1 MAVRDEKFTIPE
13 ELIIEDLAGQ
23 DRKIR
28 QNALDLLN
36 VMTWYDWDPTS
47 FIAAGGAQALVA
59 CLEDPDEDAR
69 RLAAFLIGYVA
80 EACGVENTGIA
91 GAVPLLMKLFDG
103 SSVSLSKKLLARGTR
118 NLRVAAGNT
127 LVKIGPPAVEA
138 LTVALHNPNKDVRFN
153 AARALGEIRDPRAVE
168 SILDLLGDTN
178 RTVRLAAA
186 RALGY
191 IKDPRAVEPLS
202 HALNDRTRMVRN
214 YIAWALGEMG
224 DERAVPA
231 LQKAYKHALME
242 GDLSGQFAINA
253 ALEEIESA
261 KYRKYRE

>member
-1 MAVRDEKFTIPE
+1 MALRDEKFSIPE

-36 VMTWYDWDPTS
+36 VMTWYDWDPTT
-47 FIAAGGAQALVA
+47 FVAAGGAQALIS
-59 CLEDPDEDAR
+59 CLEDPDEEAR
-69 RLAAFLIGYVA
+69 RLTAFLVGYIA

-103 SSVSLSKKLLARGTR
+103 SSVSFSKKILSRGSR

-127 LVKIGPPAVEA
+127 LVKIGTPAVEA
-138 LTVALHNPNKDVRFN
+138 LTVACHNPNRDVRFN
-153 AARALGEIRDPRAVE
+153 AARALGEIRDPKAVE
-168 SILDLLGDTN
+168 SLLDLLKDQN
-178 RTVRLAAA
+178 RTVRLASA
-186 RALGY
+186 RALGF
-191 IKDPRAVEPLS
+191 IKDERAVEPLS
-202 HALNDRTRMVRN
+202 HALGDRTRMVRN

-231 LQKAYKHALME
+231 LRKAYKHALME

-253 ALEEIESA
+253 ALEEIESSR
-261 KYRKYRE
+261 YRKYRE

>member
-1 MAVRDEKFTIPE
+1 MAVRDEKFSIPE
-13 ELIIEDLAGQ
+13 ELIIEDLTGQ

-36 VMTWYDWDPTS
+36 VMTWYEWDPAT
-47 FIAAGGAQALVA
+47 FVAAGGTQALIA
-59 CLEDPDEDAR
+59 CLEDPDEEMR

-80 EACGVENTGIA
+80 EACGVENTGVA
-91 GAVPLLMKLFDG
+91 GAVPLLMRLFDG
-103 SSVSLSKKLLARGTR
+103 SSVSFSKKILARGTR

-127 LVKIGPPAVEA
+127 LVKIGSPAVEA
-138 LTVALHNPNKDVRFN
+138 LTVALHNPNRDVRFN

-168 SILDLLGDTN
+168 SILDLLRDQN

-191 IKDPRAVEPLS
+191 IKDERAVEPLS
-202 HALNDRTRMVRN
+202 HALGDRTRMVRN
-214 YIAWALGEMG
+214 YIAWALGEIG
-224 DERAVPA
+224 DERGVPA

-253 ALEEIESA
+253 ALEEIESS

>member
-1 MAVRDEKFTIPE
+1 MALREEKFSIPD
-13 ELIIEDLAGQ
+13 ELIIEDLTGK

-36 VMTWYDWDPTS
+36 VMTWYDWNPENFLST
-47 FIAAGGAQALVA
+47 GGAQALIT
-59 CLEDPDEDAR
+59 CLEDPDEEAG

-80 EACGVENTGIA
+80 EACGVEKSGVS

-103 SSVSLSKKLLARGTR
+103 SSVPFPKKILTRGTR

-127 LVKIGPPAVEA
+127 LVKIGTPAVEA

-168 SILDLLGDTN
+168 SILDLLRDQN

-186 RALGY
+186 RALGFFR
-191 IKDPRAVEPLS
+191 DPRAVEPLC
-202 HALNDRTRMVRN
+202 HTLGDRARMVRN
-214 YIAWALGEMG
+214 YVAWALGEIG
-224 DERAVPA
+224 DEKAVPA
-231 LQKAYKHALME
+231 LRKAYKHALME

-253 ALEEIESA
+253 AIEEIESA
-261 KYRKYRE
+261 RYRKYRE

>member
-1 MAVRDEKFTIPE
+1 MALRDEKFSIPE

-36 VMTWYDWDPTS
+36 VMTWYDWDPTT
-47 FIAAGGAQALVA
+47 FVATGGAQALIT
-59 CLEDPDEDAR
+59 CLEDPDEEAR

-80 EACGVENTGIA
+80 EACGIENTGVA
-91 GAVPLLMKLFDG
+91 GAIPLLMRLFDG
-103 SSVSLSKKLLARGTR
+103 SSVSFSKKILARGTR

-127 LVKIGPPAVEA
+127 LVKIGTPAVEA
-138 LTVALHNPNKDVRFN
+138 LTVACHNPNRDVRFN
-153 AARALGEIRDPRAVE
+153 AARALGEIRDPKAVE
-168 SILDLLGDTN
+168 SLLDLLKDQN
-178 RTVRLAAA
+178 RTVRLASA
-186 RALGY
+186 RALGF
-191 IKDPRAVEPLS
+191 IKDERAVEPLS
-202 HALNDRTRMVRN
+202 HALGDRTRMVRN
-214 YIAWALGEMG
+214 YIAWALGEIG

-253 ALEEIESA
+253 ALEEIDSSR
-261 KYRKYRE
+261 YRKYRE

>member
-1 MAVRDEKFTIPE
+1 MALRDEKFSIPE
-13 ELIIEDLAGQ
+13 ELIIEDLSGQ

-36 VMTWYDWDPTS
+36 VMTWYEWDPAS
-47 FIAAGGAQALVA
+47 FVAAGGVPALIT
-59 CLEDPDEDAR
+59 CLEDPDEEAT

-80 EACGVENTGIA
+80 EACGVENSGAA
-91 GAVPLLMKLFDG
+91 GSVPLLMKLFDG
-103 SSVSLSKKLLARGTR
+103 STVSLSKKILSRGSR

-127 LVKIGPPAVEA
+127 LVKIGTPAVEA

-153 AARALGEIRDPRAVE
+153 AARALGEIRDVRAVD
-168 SILDLLGDTN
+168 SLLDLLKDQN
-178 RTVRLAAA
+178 RTVRLASA
-186 RALGY
+186 RALGFL
-191 IKDPRAVEPLS
+191 KDVRAVEPLS
-202 HALNDRTRMVRN
+202 HTLGDRARMVRN
-214 YIAWALGEMG
+214 YVAWALGEIG

-242 GDLSGQFAINA
+242 GDLSGQFAVNA

>member
-1 MAVRDEKFTIPE
+1 MALRDEKFHIPE
-13 ELIIEDLAGQ
+13 ELIIEDLTGR

-36 VMTWYDWDPTS
+36 VMTWYDWEPGA
-47 FIAAGGAQALVA
+47 FVAAGGTPALIA
-59 CLEDPDEDAR
+59 CLEDPDEEAR

-80 EACGVENTGIA
+80 ESCGVENSGVA

-103 SSVSLSKKLLARGTR
+103 SSSSFPTKILSRGTR
-118 NLRVAAGNT
+118 NLRIAAGNT
-127 LVKIGPPAVEA
+127 LVKIGSPAVEA
-138 LTVALHNPNKDVRFN
+138 LTVALHNPNRDVRFN

-168 SILDLLGDTN
+168 SILDLLRDEN

-186 RALGY
+186 RSLGFIKDGRAMEPLCHALG
-191 IKDPRAVEPLS
+191 DRA
-202 HALNDRTRMVRN
+202 RMVRN
-214 YIAWALGEMG
+214 YIAWALGEIG
-224 DERAVPA
+224 DERAVPS

>member
-1 MAVRDEKFTIPE
+1 MAQRDEKFSIPV
-13 ELIIEDLAGQ
+13 ELIIEDLTGQ

-36 VMTWYDWDPTS
+36 VMTWYDWDPAP
-47 FIAAGGAQALVA
+47 FIAAGGAQALVT
-59 CLEDPDEDAR
+59 CLEDPDEEAR
-69 RLAAFLIGYVA
+69 RLAAFLIGYLA
-80 EACGVENTGIA
+80 EACGVENTGVA

-103 SSVSLSKKLLARGTR
+103 SSVSIPKKILARGTR

-127 LVKIGPPAVEA
+127 LVKIGAPAVEA

-168 SILDLLGDTN
+168 SILDLLRDQN

-191 IKDPRAVEPLS
+191 IRDGRAVKPLS
-202 HALNDRTRMVRN
+202 HALNDRARMVRN
-214 YIAWALGEMG
+214 YIAWALGEIG

>member
-13 ELIIEDLAGQ
+13 ELIIEDLTGH

-168 SILDLLGDTN
+168 SILDLLRDTN

>member
-1 MAVRDEKFTIPE
+1 MAQRDEKFSIPV
-13 ELIIEDLAGQ
+13 ELIIEDLTGQ

-36 VMTWYDWDPTS
+36 VMTWYDWDPAP
-47 FIAAGGAQALVA
+47 FIAAGGAQSLVT
-59 CLEDPDEDAR
+59 CLEDPDEEAR
-69 RLAAFLIGYVA
+69 RLAAFLIGYLA
-80 EACGVENTGIA
+80 EACGVENTGVA

-103 SSVSLSKKLLARGTR
+103 SSVSIPKKILARGTR

-127 LVKIGPPAVEA
+127 LVKIGAPAVEA

-168 SILDLLGDTN
+168 SILDLLRDQN

-191 IKDPRAVEPLS
+191 IRDGRAVEPLS
-202 HALNDRTRMVRN
+202 HALNDRARMVRN
-214 YIAWALGEMG
+214 YIAWALGEIG

>member
-1 MAVRDEKFTIPE
+1 MALRDEKFTIPE

-36 VMTWYDWDPTS
+36 VMTWYDWDPAK
-47 FIAAGGAQALVA
+47 FIAAGGAQALIT
-59 CLEDPDEDAR
+59 CLEDPDEEAR

-80 EACGVENTGIA
+80 EACGVENTGVA

-103 SSVSLSKKLLARGTR
+103 STVSLSRKILSRGSR

-127 LVKIGPPAVEA
+127 LVKIGTPAVEA

-153 AARALGEIRDPRAVE
+153 AARALGEIRDVRAVE
-168 SILDLLGDTN
+168 PLLDLLRDQN
-178 RTVRLAAA
+178 RTVRLASA
-186 RALGY
+186 RSLGF
-191 IKDPRAVEPLS
+191 IRDARAVEPLC
-202 HALNDRTRMVRN
+202 HALGDRARMVRN
-214 YIAWALGEMG
+214 YVAWALGEIG
-224 DERAVPA
+224 DERAVPY

-253 ALEEIESA
+253 ALEDIESA

>member
-1 MAVRDEKFTIPE
+1 MALRDEKFSIPE
-13 ELIIEDLAGQ
+13 ELIIEDLTGQ

-36 VMTWYDWDPTS
+36 VMTWYDWDPTT
-47 FIAAGGAQALVA
+47 FVAAGGSQALIS
-59 CLEDPDEDAR
+59 CLEDPDEEAR
-69 RLAAFLIGYVA
+69 RLAAFLVGYLA

-91 GAVPLLMKLFDG
+91 GAVPFLMKLFDG
-103 SSVSLSKKLLARGTR
+103 SSVSFSKKILSRGSR

-127 LVKIGPPAVEA
+127 LVKIGTPAVEA
-138 LTVALHNPNKDVRFN
+138 LTVACHNPNRDVRFN
-153 AARALGEIRDPRAVE
+153 AARALGEIRDPKSVE
-168 SILDLLGDTN
+168 SLLDLLKDQN

-186 RALGY
+186 RALGF
-191 IKDPRAVEPLS
+191 IKDERAVEPLS
-202 HALNDRTRMVRN
+202 HALGDRTRMVRN
-214 YIAWALGEMG
+214 YIAWALGEIG
-224 DERAVPA
+224 DERAVLA

-253 ALEEIESA
+253 ALEDIESA

>member
-47 FIAAGGAQALVA
+47 FIAAGGAQALVT

-168 SILDLLGDTN
+168 SILDLLRDTN

>member
-1 MAVRDEKFTIPE
+1 MALRDEKFSIPE

-36 VMTWYDWDPTS
+36 VMTWYDWDPTT
-47 FIAAGGAQALVA
+47 FVATGGAQALIT
-59 CLEDPDEDAR
+59 CLEDPDEEAR

-80 EACGVENTGIA
+80 EACGIENTGVA
-91 GAVPLLMKLFDG
+91 GAIPLLMRLFDG
-103 SSVSLSKKLLARGTR
+103 SSVSFSKKILARGTR

-138 LTVALHNPNKDVRFN
+138 LTVACHNPNRDVRFN
-153 AARALGEIRDPRAVE
+153 AARALGEIRDPKAVE
-168 SILDLLGDTN
+168 SLLDLLKDQN
-178 RTVRLAAA
+178 RTVRLASA
-186 RALGY
+186 RALGF
-191 IKDPRAVEPLS
+191 IKDERAVEPLS
-202 HALNDRTRMVRN
+202 HALGDRTRMVRN
-214 YIAWALGEMG
+214 YIAWALGEIG

-253 ALEEIESA
+253 ALEEIDSSR
-261 KYRKYRE
+261 YRKYRE

>member
-1 MAVRDEKFTIPE
+1 V
-13 ELIIEDLAGQ
+13 
-23 DRKIR
+23 
-28 QNALDLLN
+28 
-36 VMTWYDWDPTS
+36 
-47 FIAAGGAQALVA
+47 AAGGAQALIA
-59 CLEDPDEDAR
+59 CLEDPDEEME

-103 SSVSLSKKLLARGTR
+103 SSVPFARKILPRGAR

-127 LVKIGPPAVEA
+127 LVRIGPPSVEA
-138 LTVALHNPNKDVRFN
+138 LTVALHNPNRDVRFN

-168 SILDLLGDTN
+168 SLLDLLRDQN

-186 RALGY
+186 RALGF
-191 IKDPRAVEPLS
+191 IRDGRAVEPLTR
-202 HALNDRTRMVRN
+202 AVNDRARMVRN
-214 YIAWALGEMG
+214 YIAWALGEIG

-253 ALEEIESA
+253 ALEEIESSRF
-261 KYRKYRE
+261 RKYRE

>member
-1 MAVRDEKFTIPE
+1 MALRDEKFSIPE

-36 VMTWYDWDPTS
+36 VMTWYDWNPTTFVAS
-47 FIAAGGAQALVA
+47 GGARALIT
-59 CLEDPDEDAR
+59 CLEDPDEEVR

-80 EACGVENTGIA
+80 EACGVENSGIT

-103 SSVSLSKKLLARGTR
+103 SSVSFSKKILSRGTR

-138 LTVALHNPNKDVRFN
+138 LTVACHNPNRDVRFN
-153 AARALGEIRDPRAVE
+153 AARALGEIRDPKAVE
-168 SILDLLGDTN
+168 SLLDLLKDQN
-178 RTVRLAAA
+178 RTVRLASA
-186 RALGY
+186 RALGF
-191 IKDPRAVEPLS
+191 IKDIRAVEPLS
-202 HALNDRTRMVRN
+202 HALGDRTRMVRN
-214 YIAWALGEMG
+214 YIAWALGEIG

-242 GDLSGQFAINA
+242 GDLSGQYAINA
-253 ALEEIESA
+253 ALEEIESSR
-261 KYRKYRE
+261 YRKYRE

>member
-1 MAVRDEKFTIPE
+1 MALKDEKFSIPD
-13 ELIIEDLAGQ
+13 ELIIEDLTGR

-36 VMTWYDWDPTS
+36 VMTWYEWDPAKFVAS
-47 FIAAGGAQALVA
+47 GGAQALIA

-69 RLAAFLIGYVA
+69 RLAAFLIGYIV

-91 GAVPLLMKLFDG
+91 GAVPSLMKLFDG
-103 SSVSLSKKLLARGTR
+103 STVSFSKKILSRGSR

-127 LVKIGPPAVEA
+127 LVKIGAPAVEP

-168 SILDLLGDTN
+168 SLLDLLRDQN
-178 RTVRLAAA
+178 RTVRLASA
-186 RALGY
+186 RALGFVR
-191 IKDPRAVEPLS
+191 DARAVEPLC
-202 HALNDRTRMVRN
+202 HALGDRARMVRN
-214 YIAWALGEMG
+214 YVAWALGEIG

-242 GDLSGQFAINA
+242 GDLSGQFAISR
-253 ALEEIESA
+253 ALEEIENT

>member
-1 MAVRDEKFTIPE
+1 MALRDEKFSIPE

-36 VMTWYDWDPTS
+36 VMTWYDWNPTN
-47 FIAAGGAQALVA
+47 FVATGGASALLT
-59 CLEDPDEDAR
+59 CLEDPDEEAR
-69 RLAAFLIGYVA
+69 RLAAFLVGYLA
-80 EACGVENTGIA
+80 EACGVENNGVA

-103 SSVSLSKKLLARGTR
+103 SSVSFSKKLLARSSR
-118 NLRVAAGNT
+118 NLRIAAGNT
-127 LVKIGPPAVEA
+127 LVKIGTPAVEA

-168 SILDLLGDTN
+168 SLLDLLRDQN

-186 RALGY
+186 RALGFL
-191 IKDPRAVEPLS
+191 KDARAVEPLT
-202 HALNDRTRMVRN
+202 HTLGDRARMVRN
-214 YIAWALGEMG
+214 YVAWALGEIG
-224 DERAVPA
+224 DERAIPA

>member
-1 MAVRDEKFTIPE
+1 MAQRDEKFSIPV
-13 ELIIEDLAGQ
+13 ELIIEDLTGQ

-36 VMTWYDWDPTS
+36 VMTWYDWDPAP
-47 FIAAGGAQALVA
+47 FIATGGAQALVT
-59 CLEDPDEDAR
+59 CLEDPDEEAR
-69 RLAAFLIGYVA
+69 RLAAFLIGYLA
-80 EACGVENTGIA
+80 EACGVENTGVA

-103 SSVSLSKKLLARGTR
+103 SSVSIPKKILARGTR

-127 LVKIGPPAVEA
+127 LVKIGAPAVEA

-168 SILDLLGDTN
+168 SILDLLRDQN

-191 IKDPRAVEPLS
+191 IRDGRAVEPLS
-202 HALNDRTRMVRN
+202 HALNDRARMVRN
-214 YIAWALGEMG
+214 YIAWALGEIG

>member
-1 MAVRDEKFTIPE
+1 MALRDEKFTIPE
-13 ELIIEDLAGQ
+13 ELIVEDLAGQ

-36 VMTWYDWDPTS
+36 VMTWYDWDPAK
-47 FIAAGGAQALVA
+47 FITAGGSRALIT
-59 CLEDPDEDAR
+59 CLEDPDEEAR

-80 EACGVENTGIA
+80 EACGVENTGVA

-103 SSVSLSKKLLARGTR
+103 STVSLSRKILSRGSR

-127 LVKIGPPAVEA
+127 LVKIGTPAVEA

-153 AARALGEIRDPRAVE
+153 AARALGEIRDVRAVE
-168 SILDLLGDTN
+168 PLLDLLRDQN
-178 RTVRLAAA
+178 RTVRLASA
-186 RALGY
+186 RSLGF
-191 IKDPRAVEPLS
+191 IRDARAVEPLC
-202 HALNDRTRMVRN
+202 HALGDRARMVRN
-214 YIAWALGEMG
+214 YVAWALGEIS
-224 DERAVPA
+224 DERAVAP

-253 ALEEIESA
+253 ALGEIEDA
-261 KYRKYRE
+261 RYRKYRD

>member
-1 MAVRDEKFTIPE
+1 MAQRDEKFSIPV
-13 ELIIEDLAGQ
+13 ELIIEDLTGQ

-47 FIAAGGAQALVA
+47 FVAAGGAQALVT
-59 CLEDPDEDAR
+59 CLEDPDEEAR
-69 RLAAFLIGYVA
+69 RLAAFLIGYLA
-80 EACGVENTGIA
+80 EACGVENTGVA

-103 SSVSLSKKLLARGTR
+103 SSVSIPKKLLARGTR

-127 LVKIGPPAVEA
+127 LVKIGAPAVEA
-138 LTVALHNPNKDVRFN
+138 LTVALHNPNRDVRFN

-168 SILDLLGDTN
+168 SVLDLLRDQN

-191 IKDPRAVEPLS
+191 IRDGRAVEPLA
-202 HALNDRTRMVRN
+202 HALNDRARMVRN
-214 YIAWALGEMG
+214 YIAWALGEIG

>member
-1 MAVRDEKFTIPE
+1 MALRDEKFSIPE

-23 DRKIR
+23 DRRIR

-36 VMTWYDWDPTS
+36 VMTWYEWDPAKFVTS
-47 FIAAGGAQALVA
+47 GGAQALIT
-59 CLEDPDEDAR
+59 CLEDPDEDAT
-69 RLAAFLIGYVA
+69 RLAAFLIGYIA
-80 EACGVENTGIA
+80 ESCGIESTGVA

-103 SSVSLSKKLLARGTR
+103 SSVSLSRKILSRSTR

-127 LVKIGPPAVEA
+127 LVKIGSPAVEA
-138 LTVALHNPNKDVRFN
+138 LTVALHNPNRDVRFN
-153 AARALGEIRDPRAVE
+153 AARALGEIRDPRALE
-168 SILDLLGDTN
+168 SLLDLLRDEN

-186 RALGY
+186 RALGF
-191 IKDPRAVEPLS
+191 IRDVRAVEPLA
-202 HALNDRTRMVRN
+202 HTLGDRARMVRN
-214 YIAWALGEMG
+214 YVAWALGEIG

-253 ALEEIESA
+253 ALGEIESSR
-261 KYRKYRE
+261 YRRYRE

>member
-1 MAVRDEKFTIPE
+1 MALRDEKFSIPE

-36 VMTWYDWDPTS
+36 VMTWYDWNPTTFVAS
-47 FIAAGGAQALVA
+47 GGAQALIS
-59 CLEDPDEDAR
+59 CLEDPDEEAR
-69 RLAAFLIGYVA
+69 RLAAFLVGYIA
-80 EACGVENTGIA
+80 EACGVESTGIT

-103 SSVSLSKKLLARGTR
+103 SSVSFSKKILSRGTR

-127 LVKIGPPAVEA
+127 LVKIGSPAVEA
-138 LTVALHNPNKDVRFN
+138 LTVALHNPNRDVRFN

-168 SILDLLGDTN
+168 SILDLLRDRN

-186 RALGY
+186 RALGF
-191 IKDPRAVEPLS
+191 IKDERAVEPLS
-202 HALNDRTRMVRN
+202 HALGDRTRMVRN
-214 YIAWALGEMG
+214 YIAWALGEIG

-253 ALEEIESA
+253 ALEEINSS

>member
-1 MAVRDEKFTIPE
+1 MALRDEKFSIPE
-13 ELIIEDLAGQ
+13 ELIIEDLNGH

-36 VMTWYDWDPTS
+36 VMTWYDWNPTTFVAS
-47 FIAAGGAQALVA
+47 GGAQALIS
-59 CLEDPDEDAR
+59 CLEDPDEEAR
-69 RLAAFLIGYVA
+69 RLAAFLVGYIA
-80 EACGVENTGIA
+80 EACGVENTGIT

-103 SSVSLSKKLLARGTR
+103 SSVSFSKKILSRGTR

-127 LVKIGPPAVEA
+127 LVKIGSPAVEA
-138 LTVALHNPNKDVRFN
+138 LTVALHNPNRDVRFN

-168 SILDLLGDTN
+168 SILDLLRDRN

-186 RALGY
+186 RALGF
-191 IKDPRAVEPLS
+191 IKDERAVEPLS
-202 HALNDRTRMVRN
+202 HALGDRARMVRN
-214 YIAWALGEMG
+214 YIAWALGEIG

-253 ALEEIESA
+253 ALEEIDSS

>member
-1 MAVRDEKFTIPE
+1 MALRDEKFSIPE
-13 ELIIEDLAGQ
+13 ELIIEDLDGQ

-47 FIAAGGAQALVA
+47 FVASGGAQALIS
-59 CLEDPDEDAR
+59 CLEDPDEEAR
-69 RLAAFLIGYVA
+69 RLAAFLIGYLA
-80 EACGVENTGIA
+80 EACGVGSTGIA

-103 SSVSLSKKLLARGTR
+103 SSVSFSKKILSRGTR

-138 LTVALHNPNKDVRFN
+138 LTVACHNPNRDVRFN
-153 AARALGEIRDPRAVE
+153 AARALGEIRDPKAVE
-168 SILDLLGDTN
+168 SLLDLLKDQN
-178 RTVRLAAA
+178 RTVRLASA
-186 RALGY
+186 RALGF
-191 IKDPRAVEPLS
+191 IKDERAVEPLS
-202 HALNDRTRMVRN
+202 HALGDRTRMVRN
-214 YIAWALGEMG
+214 YIAWALGEIG

-242 GDLSGQFAINA
+242 GDLSGQYAINA
-253 ALEEIESA
+253 ALEEIESSR
-261 KYRKYRE
+261 YRKYRE

>member
-1 MAVRDEKFTIPE
+1 MALRDEKFSIPD
-13 ELIIEDLAGQ
+13 ELIIEDLTGQ
-23 DRKIR
+23 DRRIR

-36 VMTWYDWDPTS
+36 VMTWYDWDPVK
-47 FIAAGGAQALVA
+47 FISSGGTQALVT
-59 CLEDPDEDAR
+59 CLEDPDEEAR
-69 RLAAFLIGYVA
+69 RLAAFLIGYLA
-80 EACGVENTGIA
+80 EACGVENTGVA

-103 SSVSLSKKLLARGTR
+103 SSVSIPKKLLARGTR

-127 LVKIGPPAVEA
+127 LVKIGAPAVEA
-138 LTVALHNPNKDVRFN
+138 LTVALHNPNRDVRFN

-168 SILDLLGDTN
+168 SVLDLLRDQN

-191 IKDPRAVEPLS
+191 IRDGRAVEPLA
-202 HALNDRTRMVRN
+202 HALNDRARMVRN
-214 YIAWALGEMG
+214 YIAWALGEIG
-224 DERAVPA
+224 DERAVPS

>member
-1 MAVRDEKFTIPE
+1 MALRDEKFSIPE

-36 VMTWYDWDPTS
+36 VMTWYDWNPTTFVAS
-47 FIAAGGAQALVA
+47 GGAQALIS
-59 CLEDPDEDAR
+59 CLEDPDEEAR
-69 RLAAFLIGYVA
+69 RLAAFLVGYIA
-80 EACGVENTGIA
+80 EACGVENTGIT

-103 SSVSLSKKLLARGTR
+103 SSVSFSKKILSRGTR

-127 LVKIGPPAVEA
+127 LVKIGSPAVEA
-138 LTVALHNPNKDVRFN
+138 LTVALHNPNRDVRFN

-168 SILDLLGDTN
+168 SILDLLRDRN

-186 RALGY
+186 RALGF
-191 IKDPRAVEPLS
+191 IKDERAVEPLS
-202 HALNDRTRMVRN
+202 HALGDRTRMVRN
-214 YIAWALGEMG
+214 YIAWALGEIG

-253 ALEEIESA
+253 ALEEIDSS

>member
-1 MAVRDEKFTIPE
+1 MALRDEKFSIPE
-13 ELIIEDLAGQ
+13 ELIIEDLAGE

-36 VMTWYDWDPTS
+36 VMTWYDWNPTTFVAS
-47 FIAAGGAQALVA
+47 GGAQALIT
-59 CLEDPDEDAR
+59 CLEDPDEEVR

-80 EACGVENTGIA
+80 EACGVENSGIK

-103 SSVSLSKKLLARGTR
+103 SSVSFSKKILSRGTR

-138 LTVALHNPNKDVRFN
+138 LTVACHNPNRDVRFN
-153 AARALGEIRDPRAVE
+153 AARALGEIRDPKAVE
-168 SILDLLGDTN
+168 SLLDLLKDQN
-178 RTVRLAAA
+178 RTVRLASA
-186 RALGY
+186 RALGSL
-191 IKDPRAVEPLS
+191 KDSRAVEPLS
-202 HALNDRTRMVRN
+202 HALGVRARMARN
-214 YIAWALGEMG
+214 YVAWALGEIG

>member
-1 MAVRDEKFTIPE
+1 MALRDEKFTIPE

-36 VMTWYDWDPTS
+36 VMTWYDWDPAP
-47 FIAAGGAQALVA
+47 FIAAGGAQALIA
-59 CLEDPDEDAR
+59 RLEDPDEEAR

-80 EACGVENTGIA
+80 EACGVENTGVA

-103 SSVSLSKKLLARGTR
+103 STVSLSRKILSRGSR

-127 LVKIGPPAVEA
+127 LVKIGTPAVEA

-153 AARALGEIRDPRAVE
+153 AARALGEIRDVRAVDPL
-168 SILDLLGDTN
+168 LDLLKDQN
-178 RTVRLAAA
+178 RTVRLASA
-186 RALGY
+186 RALGF
-191 IKDPRAVEPLS
+191 IRDARAVEPLC
-202 HALNDRTRMVRN
+202 HALGDRARMVRN
-214 YIAWALGEMG
+214 YVAWALGEIG
-224 DERAVPA
+224 DERAGQY
-231 LQKAYKHALME
+231 LQKAYKHTLME